1 MEGKVLSKE
10 AGAAIK
16 NCKIQLNGK
25 DAATTK
31 DNGVFILESVNIGT
45 YQLQVTDP
53 SGQSYSFIGRYPLLK
68 EY

>member
-16 NCKIQLNGK
+16 NCIIQLNGK

-53 SGQSYSFIGRYPLLK
+53 SGQFYSFIGKYPSLK